1 MEFLKKH
8 YEKLILSVVLLG
20 LAAVAATLP
29 MKVNQ
34 EKQREEER
42 KTSLLSPKVNPF
54 PPVDLSTN
62 KAILEK
68 VKAPIHFDIAGKHNL
83 FNPVPWVERPNGE
96 LVKVQ
101 GNVGIDALQVTAI
114 HPLHMVVSFDEVI
127 PTSGPNNTTE
137 YKYQVTV
144 IREGAAH
151 DAKQSRAMSVGLTA
165 GGIGTLKDLQ
175 GADPANPA
183 GLVLVLPD
191 RTQVTITKDKPFSKI
206 IAYAADLNCSL
217 PPLDK
222 KMAKE
227 GDPLILGTDVYNV
240 RVVDEN
246 SVTLQDKRTQK
257 QFTKKVESAK

>member
-29 MKVNQ
+29 LKVNQ

-42 KTSLLSPKVNPF
+42 KQSLLSPTVKPF
-54 PPVDLSTN
+54 PPVDLATN

-68 VKAPIHFDIAGKHNL
+68 VKTPIRFDIAGKHNL
-83 FNPVPWVERPNGE
+83 FNPVPWIEKPNGE
-96 LVKVQ
+96 LVKVE
-101 GNVGIDALQVTAI
+101 GNAGMDALQVTEI
-114 HPLHMVVSFDEVI
+114 HPLHMVISFDEVI

-144 IREGAAH
+144 IREGASSNP
-151 DAKQSRAMSVGLTA
+151 KQSRAMSVGLTA
-165 GGIGTLKDLQ
+165 GGVGTLKDVQ
-175 GADPANPA
+175 GPPENPSA
-183 GLVLVLPD
+183 LVLVLPD
-191 RTQVTITKDKPFSKI
+191 RTQITISKEKPFSKI
-206 IAYAADLNCSL
+206 IAYAADLTCPL

-222 KMAKE
+222 KMAKI
-227 GDPLILGTDVYNV
+227 GDPLSFGGDFYKV

-246 SVTLQDKRTQK
+246 SVTLQDQKTQK
-257 QFTKKVESAK
+257 QFTKKVASAK

>member
-54 PPVDLSTN
+54 PPVDLTTN
-62 KAILEK
+62 KTILEK
-68 VKAPIHFDIAGKHNL
+68 VKTPIHFDIAGKHNL
-83 FNPVPWVERPNGE
+83 FNPVPWVEKPNGE
-96 LVKVQ
+96 LVKIQ
-101 GNVGIDALQVTAI
+101 GNVGIDALHVTAI
-114 HPLHMVVSFDEVI
+114 HPLHMVVSFDEVV
-127 PTSGPNNTTE
+127 PTTGPNNTTE

-144 IREGAAH
+144 IREGAAR
-151 DAKQSRAMSVGLTA
+151 DAKQSRAMYVGLTA
-165 GGIGTLKDLQ
+165 GGIGTLKDIQ
-175 GADPANPA
+175 GPPENPA

-191 RTQVTITKDKPFSKI
+191 HAQVTVTKEKPYSKV
-206 IAYAADLNCSL
+206 IAYAADLNCTL
-217 PPLDK
+217 PALDK
-222 KMAKE
+222 KNAKV

-240 RVVDEN
+240 KVVDES